1 MNHFASLRRWLRN
14 SAALPFVKGE
24 RDAKRGAEHWRTLQ
38 PDRWRKNSGLLW
50 VRLFLVLAI
59 PLLISPFRSASKPFE
74 PLQEVTSP
82 EAGEEPTPNYAWAP
96 ALLYDVISSHNPDAL
111 NYLYD
116 SVFATGPSMTPQ
128 LVDALKDDR
137 TAEFAAQALAFL
149 GGEEALTALS
159 KLVNDPRDLN
169 LRRFYYGALGEFDTP
184 QANQILVNVIRN
196 ANHEPDRTVTEAAII
211 ALTVHS
217 NTGLAPS
224 LKQAEVRLTDP
235 VIQDDL
241 ENALSI
247 IQSRARYLATSAGKS
262 AGGSILQAVRAYFMP
277 ALEGDAGI
285 EAASEHATTSDSK
298 TQAHA
303 THRSAPPAKIEIELL
318 VFSPDKNRA
327 LAHVV
332 FKEPGAI
339 AHYKIVLQKRYGDW
353 TLASVWLGRE
363 EERMGLGGTP

>member
-1 MNHFASLRRWLRN
+1 MKHLLMN
-14 SAALPFVKGE
+14 SAASAFMKSDRGG
-24 RDAKRGAEHWRTLQ
+24 KRGAE
-38 PDRWRKNSGLLW
+38 PSGIL
-50 VRLFLVLAI
+50 RLDHRGKTANLKWISLFVVLSMSLAVA
-59 PLLISPFRSASKPFE
+59 PLRSASRPFE
-74 PLQEVTSP
+74 PLQEATSP
-82 EAGEEPTPNYAWAP
+82 ETAEEPTPNYAWAP
-96 ALLYDVISSHNPDAL
+96 ALLYDVISSHNPDAP

-128 LVDALKDDR
+128 LIDALKDDR
-137 TAEFAAQALAFL
+137 TAEFSAQALAFL
-149 GGEEALTALS
+149 GSEAALTALS
-159 KLVNDPRDLN
+159 KLVNDPRDLD

-217 NTGLAPS
+217 NTTLVPS
-224 LKQAEVRLTDP
+224 LKQAEAQLTDP

-247 IQSRARYLATSAGKS
+247 IQSRAHYLATSTGKD
-262 AGGSILQAVRAYFMP
+262 AGGSIVQAVRAYFMP
-277 ALEGDAGI
+277 ALEGDSGI
-285 EAASEHATTSDSK
+285 EPASEHTITSHSK
-298 TQAHA
+298 PQVHSTPRPAPQANV
-303 THRSAPPAKIEIELL
+303 EIERL

-363 EERMGLGGTP
+363 EERPGLSGTP